1 MNEPTDL
8 ISVDDAAQLLGIE
21 PRRIKQLVRD
31 RILFTVPGEDG
42 KPAIPREII
51 VKSEGKW
58 EPLDTLPGTL
68 TVLADGGFSPQEA
81 VVWLYTPEAE
91 LGQTPMQALLEG
103 RQHRV
108 NAIASMLA
116 W

>member
-1 MNEPTDL
+1 MNEPIDL

-58 EPLDTLPGTL
+58 KLSWVRLRCRPSSKGVSTG
-68 TVLADGGFSPQEA
+68 
-81 VVWLYTPEAE
+81 
-91 LGQTPMQALLEG
+91 
-103 RQHRV
+103 
-108 NAIASMLA
+108 
-116 W
+116 

>member
-58 EPLDTLPGTL
+58 EPASAPRKLWPGCIRPKLSWVRLRCRPSSKGVST
-68 TVLADGGFSPQEA
+68 G
-81 VVWLYTPEAE
+81 
-91 LGQTPMQALLEG
+91 
-103 RQHRV
+103 
-108 NAIASMLA
+108 
-116 W
+116 